1 MAYSRLQTPEK
12 SLQSI
17 VGCLSA
23 CQGSRFPM
31 LWTIPCSNHG
41 TGISKTLHNALQ
53 GIFSSQ
59 TIYIHH
65 LTQQNAAQVN
75 SGGLNGISGMAL
87 PWYLTG
93 LDTDRLRRSYLDL
106 HSDPKQNTEHNFTE
120 KMFSVSFL
128 RMHFQYGKFPIPAR
142 ASGRARACVRVEEL
156 KRPLKIFKK

>member
-1 MAYSRLQTPEK
+1 MLPLITIVQSADH

-17 VGCLSA
+17 LGCLSA
-23 CQGSRFPM
+23 CQVSINPM
-31 LWTIPCSNHG
+31 LWTVPGATHWI
-41 TGISKTLHNALQ
+41 GISKTLYNALQ
-53 GIFSSQ
+53 GILSSP
-59 TIYIHH
+59 TISIHH
-65 LTQQNAAQVN
+65 LTPQNVSQVN
-75 SGGLNGISGMAL
+75 SGVSSGISSIPF

-142 ASGRARACVRVEEL
+142 AGERAGERAGGRARAHV
-156 KRPLKIFKK
+156 

>member
-1 MAYSRLQTPEK
+1 MAYSRLQTPEN

-23 CQGSRFPM
+23 YQGSINPM
-31 LWTIPCSNHG
+31 LWTIPCPNHG
-41 TGISKTLHNALQ
+41 IGIPKAPVNAPQ
-53 GIFSSQ
+53 DFFSSQ
-59 TIYIHH
+59 TISMHH

-75 SGGLNGISGMAL
+75 SGVSSGISSIPF

-120 KMFSVSFL
+120 KMFSRQF
-128 RMHFQYGKFPIPAR
+128 FPTEKMFSTENIFISQKSWPRER
-142 ASGRARACVRVEEL
+142 AGGRARAHT
-156 KRPLKIFKK
+156 